1 MNDDSD
7 RLRRE
12 RQLAERM
19 AACRRTLAAAMTELQ
34 GMQRRV
40 GSVSDEVMGTIGGTT
55 QGSDIDMVTSLTRAS
70 STIES
75 GLLSCAQAQN
85 LVRTAGG

>member
-1 MNDDSD
+1 
-7 RLRRE
+7 
-12 RQLAERM
+12 
-19 AACRRTLAAAMTELQ
+19 
-34 GMQRRV
+34 MQRRV